1 MEKGKKHPEMKTREK
16 LLTAQQ
22 KETMG
27 NCPNNVQFR
36 KKKKCSVKPSI
47 FSFNI
52 AAMSSSSMSN
62 TDRRAIA
69 ISCSYFS
76 W

>member
-36 KKKKCSVKPSI
+36 KKKVFRQAKHLLLQHCGDVIILHVQHGS
-47 FSFNI
+47 
-52 AAMSSSSMSN
+52 
-62 TDRRAIA
+62 
-69 ISCSYFS
+69 
-76 W
+76 